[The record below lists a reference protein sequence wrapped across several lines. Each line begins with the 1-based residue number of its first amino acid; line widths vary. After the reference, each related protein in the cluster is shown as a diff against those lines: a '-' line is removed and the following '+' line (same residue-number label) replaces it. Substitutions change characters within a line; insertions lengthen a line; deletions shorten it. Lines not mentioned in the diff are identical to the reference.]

1 LKPMDSD
8 QGFLFLIQGEPL
20 PTLYNLSE
28 NLFERGFE
36 SASSSSDENSLF
48 LERNDCILSFQRV
61 GKNENGDF
69 IGGAILPYFSK
80 RKIIGNLL
88 LLGLPFLFI
97 SSGSILLWVG
107 SYVAAVLHAFG
118 ILSMPVTFIDFLLQ
132 WMPIATLGFAV
143 LFLVP
148 AAPSIIVPFAYRKN
162 AKNIQADLTNVIGG
176 LCKSLDVAEFKR
188 HNIWQDI
195 RIPKHVTQ
203 KLELAVN
210 SMPSPE
216 YQNLIQS
223 LGRP

>member
-1 LKPMDSD
+1 MDSD
-8 QGFLFLIQGEPL
+8 QGFLFLIRGEPL
-20 PTLYNLSE
+20 PTLEKLSE
-28 NLFERGFE
+28 NLLERGFKNTP
-36 SASSSSDENSLF
+36 SATDENSLF

-61 GKNENGDF
+61 GDDENGDF

-80 RKIIGNLL
+80 RKAIGNLL

-97 SSGSILLWVG
+97 SFGSILLWVG
-107 SYVAAVLHAFG
+107 SYVAAVLHVLG
-118 ILSMPVTFIDFLLQ
+118 ILSMPVDSIDFLLQ

-143 LFLVP
+143 LFLIP
-148 AAPSIIVPFAYRKN
+148 ASPSLIVPFAYRKN
-162 AKNIQADLTNVIGG
+162 ANSIQSDLTNVIGG
-176 LCKSLDVAEFKR
+176 FCESLDVAEFKR

-195 RIPKHVTQ
+195 RIPKHVTES
-203 KLELAVN
+203 LERAVN